1 MASTVEPDT
10 APPADTYF
18 PLVLGPTILEPGST
32 RYYSLRYEFK
42 PASIDTGS
50 PGTLHKGAENK
61 VTVEWSNN
69 QAGKPKVAFQGN
81 SEDAK
86 DFDAVIFFDGTSF
99 RLERLHRAVKS
110 LRHLRQGETAA
121 ALAGSGGGGSGAVS
135 PIHSNGGHAMAE
147 KNQFKAHHITETITD
162 EAPVAPKP
170 EAAPAPAPA
179 KKPTKR
185 KGTSSKA
192 AANKKQS
199 PVGVV
204 KEASP
209 ELEIDEFEMMP
220 EPEPDIEPEPE
231 PKRAKPSTPVTAPA
245 AAAAAAAAAPVEEV
259 DILGEDDVEVEEIVE
274 EHSDY
279 EIEDV
284 DVSEDEEAEKAGGA
298 NDPAATLRAQAA
310 AEAAGNKS
318 STESGS
324 SSSDSGSG
332 SSSSESGSDDED
344 SASSGDDI

>member
-1 MASTVEPDT
+1 MARTMEPDT

-18 PLVLGPTILEPGST
+18 PLMLGPTILEST
-32 RYYSLRYEFK
+32 PARFYSLRYEFK

-50 PGTLHKGAENK
+50 PGTLHKGVENK
-61 VTVEWSNN
+61 VTVEFSNN

-81 SEDAK
+81 SEDCK
-86 DFDAVIFFDGTSF
+86 DMDAVIFFDGQNF

-121 ALAGSGGGGSGAVS
+121 ALAGSGSGSGLGAVS
-135 PIHSNGGHAMAE
+135 PIHANGGHNNAE
-147 KNQFKAHHITETITD
+147 KNAYKAHHIMETITD
-162 EAPVAPKP
+162 EPLAASKP
-170 EAAPAPAPA
+170 EVAPAPAA
-179 KKPTKR
+179 KKGGSAKK
-185 KGTSSKA
+185 KGGSSKA
-192 AANKKQS
+192 TNKRQS
-199 PVGVV
+199 PIDV

-209 ELEIDEFEMMP
+209 EIDIDEFEVP
-220 EPEPDIEPEPE
+220 EPEPDIEPERDPEPE
-231 PKRAKPSTPVTAPA
+231 PKKAKQTIAP
-245 AAAAAAAAAPVEEV
+245 PLEEV
-259 DILGEDDVEVEEIVE
+259 DVVGEDDEEILEVLE

-284 DVSEDEEAEKAGGA
+284 DVSEDEEADGGKSGS
-298 NDPAATLRAQAA
+298 DPAATLRAQAA
-310 AEAAGNKS
+310 AAAGNKS
-318 STESGS
+318 SSDSGS